1 MESKTKFSIWY
12 IIFVVILM
20 LALQS
25 LLFRSSV
32 EPLTYDQ
39 FLEKV
44 QNGSIKAVEISE
56 QRIIS
61 RSDTSDGKP
70 SKLYVTVRVPDN
82 NLVEFLKQHKVTFY
96 GKLENP
102 WLKNILSWIIPLAI
116 LYFIWS
122 FLFRRIGKG
131 FGTTVMSFGKN
142 RPKVYGKKEANIS
155 FDDVAGLDEAKI
167 ELKEIVEFLKNP
179 DRYSRIGARLPKGVL
194 LVGPPGTGKTLL
206 ARAVAGESG
215 VPFFSMSGSDFVEMF
230 VGVGAARVRDLFQ
243 QAQQHAPCIIFI
255 DELDALGKAR
265 GLTPYSND
273 EREQTLNQLLSE
285 MDGFNTSKGIVILA
299 ATNRPEILDPAL
311 LRPGRFDRQ
320 ILVDRPD
327 LNGRLEILKV
337 HTRKVKLDK
346 DVDLKRVA
354 GATPGFVG
362 ADLANVVNE
371 ALLHAV
377 RKGREVVRMEDFDEA
392 IERVIAGL
400 EKKNRIISRKEK
412 ERIAY
417 HEVGHALVGNLLT
430 EEPIHKISIIPR
442 GIGALGYTL
451 QLPTEDRYLMTRDE
465 LMGKICVLLGGRACE
480 EVFFG
485 NVSTGAQNDL
495 EKATEIARRMVTMY
509 GMSDRVGLAML
520 EKPQNLFLNP
530 QAQFDFFKNYSPE
543 TAKLIDQE
551 INRILS
557 ESYEKVKQIL
567 IEHRESVKKIA
578 EHLLKTEVM
587 DEKTF
592 KRLLKTEKDKHRIG
606 LRY

>member
-12 IIFVVILM
+12 IIFVIILM
-20 LALQS
+20 LLFQS

-44 QNGSIKAVEISE
+44 ENGSIKAVEIAE

-61 RSDTSDGKP
+61 KSNEINGKP
-70 SKLYVTVRVPDN
+70 PKLYVTVRVPDN
-82 NLVEFLKQHKVTFY
+82 NLVEFLKQHHVTFY

-116 LYFIWS
+116 LYLIWS
-122 FLFRRIGKG
+122 FLFRRIGRG
-131 FGTTVMSFGKN
+131 LGTSVMSFGKN
-142 RPKVYGKKEANIS
+142 KPKVYGKKEADIS
-155 FDDVAGLDEAKI
+155 FDDVAGLDEVKI

-215 VPFFSMSGSDFVEMF
+215 VPFFSLSGSDFVEMF

-243 QAQQHAPCIIFI
+243 QAQQHAPCIVFI

-320 ILVDRPD
+320 IVVDRPD
-327 LNGRLEILKV
+327 LNGRIEILKV
-337 HTRKVKLDK
+337 HTRKVKLGE
-346 DVDLKRVA
+346 DVDLKSVA
-354 GATPGFVG
+354 GSTPGFVG

-371 ALLHAV
+371 ALLHAI
-377 RKGREVVRMEDFDEA
+377 RKGREVVTMEDFDEA
-392 IERVIAGL
+392 IARVIAGL
-400 EKKNRIISRKEK
+400 EKKSKIISRKEK

-417 HEVGHALVGNLLT
+417 HEVGHALIGNLLT
-430 EEPIHKISIIPR
+430 DEPVHKISIIPR

-485 NVSTGAQNDL
+485 NVSTGAHNDL

-509 GMSDRVGLAML
+509 GMSERVGLATL

-530 QAQFDFFKNYSPE
+530 QSQFDFFKNYSPE

-567 IEHRESVKKIA
+567 TKHRKSVEKIA

-592 KRLLKTEKDKHRIG
+592 KRILKTAKEKHRIVS
-606 LRY
+606 RY

>member
-480 EVFFG
+480 DVFFG

>member
-61 RSDTSDGKP
+61 RSDTNDGKP
-70 SKLYVTVRVPDN
+70 PKLYVTVRVPDN
-82 NLVEFLKQHKVTFY
+82 NLVDFLKQHHVTFY

-102 WLKNILSWIIPLAI
+102 WLKNVLSWIIPLAI

-131 FGTTVMSFGKN
+131 FGTSVMSFGKN

-430 EEPIHKISIIPR
+430 DEPIHKISIIPR

-509 GMSDRVGLAML
+509 GMSERVGLAML

-567 IEHRESVKKIA
+567 LEHRESVKKIA
-578 EHLLKTEVM
+578 EHLLKTEVI

-606 LRY
+606 SRY